1 MLQNPLLNKN
11 NLQMKFGIFNNNIN
25 STKNILG
32 PKMNFD
38 TKIPYIKKPQINCF
52 NINNS
57 LCNINNESSLNEN
70 NKKSFLDFNTINN
83 LNSSFDPLIMCNN
96 NYLYEINLNN
106 NNIINNMN
114 NLGRITHHHYKII
127 TFLNFNYLI
136 IITQIIVQ

>member
-1 MLQNPLLNKN
+1 
-11 NLQMKFGIFNNNIN
+11 
-25 STKNILG
+25 
-32 PKMNFD
+32 MNFD

-70 NKKSFLDFNTINN
+70 NNKSFLDFNTINN
-83 LNSSFDPLIMCNN
+83 LNSSFVPLIMCNN

-114 NLGRITHHHYKII
+114 N
-127 TFLNFNYLI
+127 
-136 IITQIIVQ
+136 